1 MKYSKNTHDIVVFKS
16 IYLTDNRGYLLKP
29 FMKEVKIK
37 FDFTVDEVFLS
48 SSKKDVIRGMH
59 LQKNPNELKK
69 IITCIKGEVLD
80 VCVNVDKN
88 SKNFGDIKSFLLSEE
103 NNNSIYVPNG
113 YAHGFKVLSKE
124 ATLLY
129 LQDGNYSQK
138 DEIGINPLTL
148 GFDWGIKKPVI
159 SKRDLN
165 LTNYI
170 EFIESIK

>member
-1 MKYSKNTHDIVVFKS
+1 M
-16 IYLTDNRGYLLKP
+16 
-29 FMKEVKIK
+29 
-37 FDFTVDEVFLS
+37 
-48 SSKKDVIRGMH
+48 
-59 LQKNPNELKK
+59 
-69 IITCIKGEVLD
+69 
-80 VCVNVDKN
+80 
-88 SKNFGDIKSFLLSEE
+88 LSEE

-129 LQDGNYSQK
+129 LQEGNYSPE

-165 LTNYI
+165 LTDYI
-170 EFIESIK
+170 EFLESIN